1 MVKAFLSDAAKQA
14 LTDAVHFV
22 ESRCSAELVVA
33 VRARSGSYLHADLIA
48 GLLAALA
55 SLIALLFSPWPFELI
70 WFVIDPLVV
79 GLLAGL
85 AVSRLP
91 AVRRALTFRRVR
103 RRNVLTAARAT
114 FVEKRVH
121 GTTGRTGILL
131 YISLLERE
139 AAVIHDLGA
148 DTLATTEGWRHAVE
162 NIEEGVRR
170 GDDGAAIAARVRE
183 LGDVLAPALARSAD
197 DVDELANEVCERP

>member
-14 LTDAVHFV
+14 LTEAVQAV
-22 ESRCSAELVVA
+22 EARSSAELVVA

-55 SLIALLFSPWPFELI
+55 SLIGLLFSPWPFELI
-70 WFVIDPLVV
+70 WFVIDPLLV
-79 GLLAGL
+79 GLLAGF
-85 AVSRLP
+85 AASRLP
-91 AVRRALTFRRVR
+91 AVRRALTFQRVR
-103 RRNVLTAARAT
+103 RRNVETAARST

-139 AAVIHDLGA
+139 AAVIHDLGVG
-148 DTLATTEGWRHAVE
+148 TLATTEGWRHAVGE
-162 NIEEGVRR
+162 IEEGVRQ
-170 GDDGAAIAARVRE
+170 GEDGAAIAGRLRA
-183 LGDVLAPALARSAD
+183 LGDLLAPALVRSAQ
-197 DVDELANEVCERP
+197 DVDELGNEVCEPS

>member
-1 MVKAFLSDAAKQA
+1 MAKPFLDDAAKKA

-22 ESRCSAELVVA
+22 EAQCSAELVIA

-48 GLLAALA
+48 GILAALT

-79 GLLAGL
+79 GLLASF

-91 AVRRALTFRRVR
+91 ALRRELTFRRVR
-103 RRNVLTAARAT
+103 RRNVETAARAT

-139 AAVIHDLGA
+139 AAVIHDLGG
-148 DTLATTEGWRHAVE
+148 DTLATTEGWRHAIDE
-162 NIEEGVRR
+162 IEEGVRR
-170 GDDGAAIAARVRE
+170 GDDGAAIAAWVRE
-183 LGDVLAPALARSAD
+183 LGDVLAPALVRSAD
-197 DVDELANEVCERP
+197 DVDELANEVCEPS